1 MKRLR
6 RIIPFVV
13 LFTLAA
19 VVLLAAKGEGRG
31 KGEVMNLVWRLVN
44 FVILIGLLWYWL
56 SNRIKKFF
64 SERRTEIVVLLDQV
78 EKAKAEAEKQYALYD
93 EKLKNVQKDI
103 QEIKDVLL
111 GEIEAEKTRI
121 IEGGK
126 TSAERIIEQAKAIA
140 DQEVIK
146 ARKALRDHVVDLAG
160 EMAESMVSKAIND
173 NDQNRIVE
181 EYLHKVVK
189 EN

>member
-1 MKRLR
+1 MKRLW

-19 VVLLAAKGEGRG
+19 VVLLAAEGEGRG

-56 SNRIKKFF
+56 SNRIMKFF

-93 EKLKNVQKDI
+93 EQLKNVQKDI

-121 IEGGK
+121 IEAGN
-126 TSAERIIEQAKAIA
+126 TSAERIMEQAKAIA